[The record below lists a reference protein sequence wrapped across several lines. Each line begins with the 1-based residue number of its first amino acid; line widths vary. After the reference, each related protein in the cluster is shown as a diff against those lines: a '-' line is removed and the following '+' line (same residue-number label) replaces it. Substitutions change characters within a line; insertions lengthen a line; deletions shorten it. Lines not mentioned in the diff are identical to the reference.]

1 MRDIKKHFLLNGKT
15 YDNVDSGDKII
26 LDKIFASVSD
36 ISNLL
41 NDTHF
46 MDFKIIDKENSKF
59 EFNLPDS
66 IISRVIE
73 ACILSKVD

>member
-15 YDNVDSGDKII
+15 YDNVDYSDRII
-26 LDKIFASVSD
+26 LDKIFASLGD

-46 MDFKIIDKENSKF
+46 IDVKIIDKENSKF
-59 EFNLPDS
+59 EFNLPNS
-66 IISRVIE
+66 LISRIIE
-73 ACILSKVD
+73 ACILSIVD